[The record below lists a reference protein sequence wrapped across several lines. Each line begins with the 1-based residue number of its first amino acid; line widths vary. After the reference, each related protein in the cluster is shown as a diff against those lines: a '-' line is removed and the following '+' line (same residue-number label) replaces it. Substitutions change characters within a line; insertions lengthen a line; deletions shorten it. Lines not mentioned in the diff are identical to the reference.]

1 MNYFGGLCAKSGAGG
16 TRMSRKI
23 AIRKKR
29 QNRLGMFLV
38 MTVVLM
44 LMLVVAIKS
53 IELKDKQ
60 ETYLARQEQL
70 EKQIAEEEQRTEDIK
85 EFGKYTKTK
94 KYAEEVAKDKLGLVK
109 DDEIV
114 FKYED

>member
-1 MNYFGGLCAKSGAGG
+1 
-16 TRMSRKI
+16 MSRKI

-44 LMLVVAIKS
+44 LLVVVATKS
-53 IELKDKQ
+53 VQLKDKQ
-60 ETYLARQEQL
+60 ETYLAKQEQL
-70 EKQIAEEEQRTEDIK
+70 QQQIDQEEQRKEDIK

-94 KYAEEVAKDKLGLVK
+94 KYAEEVAKDKLGLVN

-114 FKYED
+114 FKYEE

>member
-1 MNYFGGLCAKSGAGG
+1 
-16 TRMSRKI
+16 MSRKI

-38 MTVVLM
+38 LTVVVM
-44 LMLVVAIKS
+44 LMVVVAIKS
-53 IELKDKQ
+53 VELQNKQ

-70 EKQIAEEEQRTEDIK
+70 EKQIAKEEQRTEDIK

>member
-1 MNYFGGLCAKSGAGG
+1 
-16 TRMSRKI
+16 MSRKI

-38 MTVVLM
+38 LTVVIM
-44 LMLVVAIKS
+44 LMVVVTIKS
-53 IELKDKQ
+53 VELRNKQ
-60 ETYLARQEQL
+60 ETYVARQEQL
-70 EKQIAEEEQRTEDIK
+70 EKQISEEEQRTEEIK

-114 FKYED
+114 FKYEE